1 MRIGIIG
8 PMDEEVALLQAAFTI
23 KETQTIGGRTYQVGT
38 YHDHE
43 VVLVKSGIGKVCAAT
58 AATVL
63 INTFKVDAVVNSG
76 CAGSISDKL
85 QIGDLVLSDKLA
97 YQDFDLTIFNYK
109 KGQVPEYEQYFI
121 ADHALVAKAEAVA
134 AKLKQEG
141 QLKQPGNALPTIVTG
156 TILTGDQFIS
166 QKAQS
171 LAMKEFFPE
180 ACMVEME
187 GAAVAQV
194 CTDFKI
200 PFLVIRSASDTASG
214 TSPDDFEKFVQLAA
228 DNSAKLLLGLIDA
241 L

>member
-63 INTFKVDAVVNSG
+63 VNTFKVDAIVNSG
-76 CAGSISDKL
+76 CAGSIADQLK
-85 QIGDLVLSDKLA
+85 IGDIVLSDKLA

-109 KGQVPEYEQYFI
+109 KGQVPSYEQYFT

-141 QLKQPGNALPTIVTG
+141 KFQQPGDSLPTIVTG
-156 TILTGDQFIS
+156 TIGVVFWQILSGGDFYLGVLPVVFGCAVGALTFFIVNLIEWKMGVEPAPS
-166 QKAQS
+166 AF
-171 LAMKEFFPE
+171 LTPE
-180 ACMVEME
+180 
-187 GAAVAQV
+187 QV
-194 CTDFKI
+194 
-200 PFLVIRSASDTASG
+200 R
-214 TSPDDFEKFVQLAA
+214 
-228 DNSAKLLLGLIDA
+228 KLEA
-241 L
+241 EEQ